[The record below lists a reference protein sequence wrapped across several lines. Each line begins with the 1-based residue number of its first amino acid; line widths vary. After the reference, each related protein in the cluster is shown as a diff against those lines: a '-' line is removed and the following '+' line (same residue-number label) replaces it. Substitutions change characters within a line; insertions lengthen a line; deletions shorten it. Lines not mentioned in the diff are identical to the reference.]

1 MFSWQPRRDCW
12 SLLHRYGPVNKDV
25 SSRCHRHTSV
35 SSVLSERLWAA
46 LELSQG
52 KPSLSQPPFCSRQLG
67 SATDKFATVHVT
79 VVSADNGECGSAPAR
94 SRQFNEICHC
104 LFARCL
110 FICPFK
116 QSTVVWRHGGGRAI
130 NSRVIWRNK
139 LTWNRW
145 RSEEGCWA

>member
-1 MFSWQPRRDCW
+1 MCFHDSHGVIVGVSCIDMALSIKTFPPDVIGTQACRLFCRSVCELPWNSPRE
-12 SLLHRYGPVNKDV
+12 
-25 SSRCHRHTSV
+25 SRLFLNPR
-35 SSVLSERLWAA
+35 
-46 LELSQG
+46 
-52 KPSLSQPPFCSRQLG
+52 FCSRQLG

-116 QSTVVWRHGGGRAI
+116 QSTVVWRRGGGRAI
-130 NSRVIWRNK
+130 NMR
-139 LTWNRW
+139 LY
-145 RSEEGCWA
+145 EGIN